1 VVALGGPHAEDVLGR
16 SEGGKSGYWPRL
28 WAARALLYAWDD
40 VATNAIGLATMDESW
55 RVREMSARVIARHF
69 VGNALDDV
77 AKLRDDSVERV
88 RLAAERAVIM
98 LNDGR
103 A

>member
-1 VVALGGPHAEDVLGR
+1 
-16 SEGGKSGYWPRL
+16 
-28 WAARALLYAWDD
+28 
-40 VATNAIGLATMDESW
+40 
-55 RVREMSARVIARHF
+55 